1 MKETCIESILAH
13 EVIVPGKA
21 GAVDSPSLGRFA
33 DAWDEKPIVLLE
45 FRLSDGIVALGE
57 VGRGPTIAELKPWL
71 EQLVGLRL
79 RGLDLGVLPES
90 FRSGYRWGLLTSHPP
105 ALYDSPSPVTY
116 AFEMALYDWMGK
128 RNGCRMVDLLG
139 GAVRERVPVDAW
151 CGRQTPED
159 LRRIVAQARAHG
171 FRGIKMKSKLG
182 DPSVAQVR
190 AIKEAGG
197 DDFGVTIDP
206 MWQWLSPHDA
216 LHTLK
221 QLEAFS
227 NLRIE
232 DPFPWEQ
239 PEMWQRARQ
248 ATAVPLVLHT
258 RTMGVLKH
266 GLQHGY
272 ADNFNCSGYVAEFM
286 AMAHAV
292 EVAGYCCWHGSSL
305 ELGVG
310 QAAVLHAAAAVRAC
324 TMPSDLQSAYIREH
338 TLVTWD
344 WPYADGTLPIPPGP
358 GLGVELDRDAL
369 QHYRRAFAEFK

>member
-1 MKETCIESILAH
+1 MTHIESIVAH
-13 EVIVPGKA
+13 EVVVPGRK

-57 VGRGPTIAELKPWL
+57 VGRGNGIKDIAHWLK
-71 EQLVGLRL
+71 QLIGLDL
-79 RGLDLGVLPES
+79 RGLDLGVLPDS
-90 FRSGYRWGLLTSHPP
+90 FRNGYQWGLLTGHPP
-105 ALYDSPSPVTY
+105 AFYDSPSPVTY

-128 RNGCRMVDLLG
+128 RNGCRMADLLG
-139 GAVRERVPVDAW
+139 GPVRQRVPVDAW
-151 CGRQTPED
+151 CGRQTPDD
-159 LRRIVAQARAHG
+159 LRRIVAQAKARG
-171 FRGIKMKSKLG
+171 FRGIKMKSKIG
-182 DPSVAQVR
+182 DPTVEQVR

-197 DDFGVTIDP
+197 DGFGVTIDP

-216 LHTLK
+216 LHMLK
-221 QLEAFS
+221 QLEPLAN

-232 DPFPWEQ
+232 DPFPWTQ
-239 PEMWQRARQ
+239 PEMWQRVREVV
-248 ATAVPLVLHT
+248 AVPLVLHA
-258 RTMGVLKH
+258 RNMNVLKH

-272 ADNFNCSGYVAEFM
+272 ADNFNCSGYVAEFL
-286 AMAHAV
+286 ALAHAV

-310 QAAVLHAAAAVRAC
+310 QAAVLHAAAAARSC
-324 TMPSDLQSAYIREH
+324 TMPSDLQTAIIREH

-344 WPYADGTLPIPPGP
+344 WPYENGTLPLPPGP

-369 QHYRRAFAEFK
+369 KRYSQRTEEF